1 MEGRQRNGDGQVF
14 FRSVQMKERKGAT
27 RKWKRLVSLP
37 SNASKIK
44 TNAYTSSFVP
54 SNARI
59 IETKAYTSSFVPSN
73 ACAGAHQIP
82 FIHFSICTSVH
93 FSIRLVS
100 LTFLFCSNIFYFLF
114 NVYFPG
120 SPWTSDCPRSQGS
133 DDIIYTHYCT
143 HKPKN

>member
-1 MEGRQRNGDGQVF
+1 MSKKYIAKYVKFIAKNVNRTLLVTNEMEMGKCF

-27 RKWKRLVSLP
+27 RKWKRLVSLL

-93 FSIRLVS
+93 FSIRL
-100 LTFLFCSNIFYFLF
+100 
-114 NVYFPG
+114 
-120 SPWTSDCPRSQGS
+120 
-133 DDIIYTHYCT
+133 
-143 HKPKN
+143 